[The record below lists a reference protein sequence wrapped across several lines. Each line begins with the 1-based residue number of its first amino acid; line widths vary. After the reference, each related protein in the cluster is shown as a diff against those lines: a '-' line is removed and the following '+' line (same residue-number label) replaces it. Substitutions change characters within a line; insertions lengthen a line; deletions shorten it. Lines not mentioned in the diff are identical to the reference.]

1 MAVEHVACCTVG
13 DRTCCICL
21 RSFGCS
27 TQFRSFSFGPVG
39 VGFMLL
45 MFPILPLFS
54 VRVLS
59 RGPLSL
65 FILAKSIDML
75 RYVLKSSPVPPNQ

>member
-1 MAVEHVACCTVG
+1 
-13 DRTCCICL
+13 
-21 RSFGCS
+21 
-27 TQFRSFSFGPVG
+27 
-39 VGFMLL
+39 MLL